1 MKTVFLLALLG
12 FTAIAVDASTF
23 TVKTISS
30 SSSVAG
36 ATNTISVTLKIDNA
50 ALAANDVITITM
62 GANKFA
68 TADDAQFKLG
78 GTDVMKFGGNTWVKA
93 TGVLTLNVAAGQSVA
108 ANTSIAITFD
118 LTNVDAVQAALT
130 PTVEGTI
137 AAAGGSAIASSNM
150 VVTGMDV
157 VSTFTV
163 KTISSSSSVAGAT
176 NTISVGL
183 KIDNAALAGGDVI
196 KITMGANKFATA
208 DDAQFKLG
216 GTDVMKFGGNTWV
229 KTTGVVT
236 LKVAAGQ
243 SVAANTAIAITFDL
257 TNVDAVQAALTP
269 TVEGTIAAAG
279 GSAIASS
286 NMVVTGMNVDV
297 TTTAA
302 AAPTATTA
310 APTATTTVS
319 GASSEAAWST
329 MLTVF
334 AIAMAAFSTL

>member
-78 GTDVMKFGGNTWVKA
+78 GTDAMKFGGNTWVKA

-108 ANTSIAITFD
+108 ANT
-118 LTNVDAVQAALT
+118 
-130 PTVEGTI
+130 P
-137 AAAGGSAIASSNM
+137 
-150 VVTGMDV
+150 
-157 VSTFTV
+157 
-163 KTISSSSSVAGAT
+163 
-176 NTISVGL
+176 
-183 KIDNAALAGGDVI
+183 
-196 KITMGANKFATA
+196 
-208 DDAQFKLG
+208 
-216 GTDVMKFGGNTWV
+216 
-229 KTTGVVT
+229 
-236 LKVAAGQ
+236 
-243 SVAANTAIAITFDL
+243 IAITFDL

-297 TTTAA
+297 TTTTA

-310 APTATTTVS
+310 APTATTTLS

>member
-1 MKTVFLLALLG
+1 LNKNTSTDPEQNYNMKTVFLLALLG

-78 GTDVMKFGGNTWVKA
+78 GTDAMKFGGNTWVKA

-108 ANTSIAITFD
+108 ANTPIAITFD
-118 LTNVDAVQAALT
+118 LTNVAVA
-130 PTVEGTI
+130 
-137 AAAGGSAIASSNM
+137 
-150 VVTGMDV
+150 
-157 VSTFTV
+157 
-163 KTISSSSSVAGAT
+163 
-176 NTISVGL
+176 
-183 KIDNAALAGGDVI
+183 
-196 KITMGANKFATA
+196 
-208 DDAQFKLG
+208 
-216 GTDVMKFGGNTWV
+216 
-229 KTTGVVT
+229 
-236 LKVAAGQ
+236 
-243 SVAANTAIAITFDL
+243 
-257 TNVDAVQAALTP
+257 QAALTP

-297 TTTAA
+297 TTTTA

-310 APTATTTVS
+310 APTATTTLS

>member
-93 TGVLTLNVAAGQSVA
+93 TGILTLNVAAGQSVA
-108 ANTSIAITFD
+108 ANT
-118 LTNVDAVQAALT
+118 
-130 PTVEGTI
+130 P
-137 AAAGGSAIASSNM
+137 
-150 VVTGMDV
+150 
-157 VSTFTV
+157 
-163 KTISSSSSVAGAT
+163 
-176 NTISVGL
+176 
-183 KIDNAALAGGDVI
+183 
-196 KITMGANKFATA
+196 
-208 DDAQFKLG
+208 
-216 GTDVMKFGGNTWV
+216 
-229 KTTGVVT
+229 
-236 LKVAAGQ
+236 
-243 SVAANTAIAITFDL
+243 IAITFDL

-297 TTTAA
+297 TTT
-302 AAPTATTA
+302 TTA
-310 APTATTTVS
+310 APTTTTTLS

>member
-36 ATNTISVTLKIDNA
+36 ATNTISVTLKIDDA

-93 TGVLTLNVAAGQSVA
+93 TGVLTLNVAAAQS
-108 ANTSIAITFD
+108 
-118 LTNVDAVQAALT
+118 
-130 PTVEGTI
+130 
-137 AAAGGSAIASSNM
+137 
-150 VVTGMDV
+150 
-157 VSTFTV
+157 
-163 KTISSSSSVAGAT
+163 
-176 NTISVGL
+176 
-183 KIDNAALAGGDVI
+183 
-196 KITMGANKFATA
+196 
-208 DDAQFKLG
+208 
-216 GTDVMKFGGNTWV
+216 
-229 KTTGVVT
+229 
-236 LKVAAGQ
+236 
-243 SVAANTAIAITFDL
+243 
-257 TNVDAVQAALTP
+257 ALTP

-310 APTATTTVS
+310 APTATTTIS
-319 GASSEAAWST
+319 GASSEAA
-329 MLTVF
+329 
-334 AIAMAAFSTL
+334 

>member
-1 MKTVFLLALLG
+1 MG
-12 FTAIAVDASTF
+12 
-23 TVKTISS
+23 VKTISS

-78 GTDVMKFGGNTWVKA
+78 GTDAMKFGGNTWVKA
-93 TGVLTLNVAAGQSVA
+93 TGNLTLNVAAGQSVA
-108 ANTSIAITFD
+108 ANTPIAITFD

-176 NTISVGL
+176 NTISVTL
-183 KIDNAALAGGDVI
+183 KI
-196 KITMGANKFATA
+196 
-208 DDAQFKLG
+208 
-216 GTDVMKFGGNTWV
+216 
-229 KTTGVVT
+229 
-236 LKVAAGQ
+236 
-243 SVAANTAIAITFDL
+243 
-257 TNVDAVQAALTP
+257 
-269 TVEGTIAAAG
+269 
-279 GSAIASS
+279 
-286 NMVVTGMNVDV
+286 
-297 TTTAA
+297 
-302 AAPTATTA
+302 
-310 APTATTTVS
+310 
-319 GASSEAAWST
+319 
-329 MLTVF
+329 
-334 AIAMAAFSTL
+334 

>member
-78 GTDVMKFGGNTWVKA
+78 GTDLMKFGGNTWVKA
-93 TGVLTLNVAAGQSVA
+93 TGVLTL
-108 ANTSIAITFD
+108 
-118 LTNVDAVQAALT
+118 
-130 PTVEGTI
+130 
-137 AAAGGSAIASSNM
+137 
-150 VVTGMDV
+150 
-157 VSTFTV
+157 
-163 KTISSSSSVAGAT
+163 
-176 NTISVGL
+176 
-183 KIDNAALAGGDVI
+183 
-196 KITMGANKFATA
+196 
-208 DDAQFKLG
+208 
-216 GTDVMKFGGNTWV
+216 
-229 KTTGVVT
+229 
-236 LKVAAGQ
+236 KVAAGQ
-243 SVAANTAIAITFDL
+243 SVAANTPIAITFDL
-257 TNVDAVQAALTP
+257 TNVDVVQAALTP

-297 TTTAA
+297 TTT
-302 AAPTATTA
+302 TTA
-310 APTATTTVS
+310 APTATTTLS
-319 GASSEAAWST
+319 GASSEAACST